1 MLEIIAFVIG
11 GLAVVALLIAA
22 FAMWLGSLVEED
34 TEKTR
39 AGQAAQ
45 MAVTDGEREGV
56 A

>member
-1 MLEIIAFVIG
+1 MLKIIGLTIL
-11 GLAVVALLIAA
+11 GLAVVAALICG

-45 MAVTDGEREGV
+45 MAVTDGEREV
-56 A
+56 SA